1 MGWDSGMMWLLK
13 HLPCFCKWPLYCK
26 EAYKL
31 THLFSKLEA
40 SRVITLFATGVIS
53 GVNRHLLTV
62 LLETLIW
69 FLSVTDILM
78 YLLWGKQQMNYM
90 KTGSQN
96 PALAWCWKTKLAS
109 GFQAKL
115 QDSWVSTQGVWTF
128 FFMGTECFYRAMSY
142 SVFNTGI
149 AG

>member
-1 MGWDSGMMWLLK
+1 
-13 HLPCFCKWPLYCK
+13 
-26 EAYKL
+26 
-31 THLFSKLEA
+31 
-40 SRVITLFATGVIS
+40 
-53 GVNRHLLTV
+53 
-62 LLETLIW
+62 
-69 FLSVTDILM
+69 
-78 YLLWGKQQMNYM
+78 MNYM